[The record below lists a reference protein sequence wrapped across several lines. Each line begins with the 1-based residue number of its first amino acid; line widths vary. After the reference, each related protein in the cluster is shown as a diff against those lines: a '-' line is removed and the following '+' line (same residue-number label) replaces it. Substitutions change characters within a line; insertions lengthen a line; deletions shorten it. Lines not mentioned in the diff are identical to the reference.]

1 MEYLNIILNALL
13 ILLVVVPMLVGAKK
27 GFVQTAF
34 SFGRL
39 LGAILLSTCFCK
51 RVALMMRDW
60 VATNLIG
67 DRIHRFFETRALVQ
81 KGIFS
86 EQLSGQYLMAE
97 GILAILGVIVAVLA
111 WRQWLLYDK
120 KKKDPK
126 DQR

>member
-1 MEYLNIILNALL
+1 MKKLRNIVASKRWVLWTAVCWSALAGVW
-13 ILLVVVPMLVGAKK
+13 I
-27 GFVQTAF
+27 
-34 SFGRL
+34 
-39 LGAILLSTCFCK
+39 
-51 RVALMMRDW
+51 
-60 VATNLIG
+60 N
-67 DRIHRFFETRALVQ
+67 RFFETRALVQ

-97 GILAILGVIVAVLA
+97 CILAILGVIVAVLA

>member
-1 MEYLNIILNALL
+1 MKKLRNIVASKRWAFWTAVCWSALA
-13 ILLVVVPMLVGAKK
+13 G
-27 GFVQTAF
+27 T
-34 SFGRL
+34 
-39 LGAILLSTCFCK
+39 
-51 RVALMMRDW
+51 W
-60 VATNLIG
+60 
-67 DRIHRFFETRALVQ
+67 IHRFFETRALVQ

-86 EQLSGQYLMAE
+86 EQLSGQYLRAE